1 MCTSSLL
8 KSVILDVCFYVY
20 LCTCRVSL
28 VPQAGSAVKLIRS
41 FIGRSVESAEGRG
54 LQQRLSDIAN
64 QLNLLDLNY
73 SLYRC
78 DAEERDDGHGGGCY
92 VVPGAGAL
100 VYCGLQGIM
109 SMLADIRD
117 NNDLGHPLCD
127 NLRDGDWMAG
137 YTVNRLRLRP
147 GTKQVLNKLVHSKSD
162 LLQIS
167 FETL

>member
-1 MCTSSLL
+1 MFAVAFGFFPSCILSHIAFNLAIFSLHH
-8 KSVILDVCFYVY
+8 
-20 LCTCRVSL
+20 RVSL

-41 FIGRSVESAEGRG
+41 FLGRSIESGEGRG
-54 LQQRLSDIAN
+54 LQQQLSEITN
-64 QLNLLDLNY
+64 QLDLLDLNY
-73 SLYRC
+73 ALYRC

-109 SMLADIRD
+109 SMLVDIRD

-137 YTVNRLRLRP
+137 YTVNRLRLKT
-147 GTKQVLNKLVHSKSD
+147 GTKHVSMEFVTWSPA
-162 LLQIS
+162 
-167 FETL
+167 

>member
-1 MCTSSLL
+1 M
-8 KSVILDVCFYVY
+8 
-20 LCTCRVSL
+20 
-28 VPQAGSAVKLIRS
+28 PQACSAVKFIRS
-41 FIGRSVESAEGRG
+41 FLGRSVESAEGRG
-54 LQQRLSDIAN
+54 LQQRLSDITN

-73 SLYRC
+73 TLYRC

-109 SMLADIRD
+109 SMLANIRD

-147 GTKQVLNKLVHSKSD
+147 GTKQVHIVLKYSIIAHVCMYVNVC
-162 LLQIS
+162 
-167 FETL
+167 

>member
-1 MCTSSLL
+1 M
-8 KSVILDVCFYVY
+8 D
-20 LCTCRVSL
+20 
-28 VPQAGSAVKLIRS
+28 
-41 FIGRSVESAEGRG
+41 
-54 LQQRLSDIAN
+54 
-64 QLNLLDLNY
+64 LLDLNY

-78 DAEERDDGHGGGCY
+78 DTEERDEGQGGGCY

-137 YTVNRLRLRP
+137 YAINRLRLKP
-147 GTKQVLNKLVHSKSD
+147 GTKQVRS
-162 LLQIS
+162 IS
-167 FETL
+167 L